1 MTAGLLQL
9 RLGVTSG
16 FRHIRRPGLAPLAGA
31 AVTATG
37 VVELYDA
44 GRISLM
50 VGYPVVESDS
60 VRSIEGRFYF
70 VLLMRSTL

>member
-16 FRHIRRPGLAPLAGA
+16 FRHILRPGLSPLAGA

-37 VVELYDA
+37 VVGYVTL
-44 GRISLM
+44 GVLSLM
-50 VGYPVVESDS
+50 G
-60 VRSIEGRFYF
+60 
-70 VLLMRSTL
+70 